1 MGTGNLALLLLDW
14 ASNLMGIWTYT
25 NWKIFS
31 RRSKKSGKNSSSY
44 IVSYDSVSDMRGAV
58 AYMFVYLEH
67 TEQNRP
73 LLNRHSQLLLEV
85 VIRKKELKSE
95 KNCQCLM
102 RKKGAIISQ

>member
-1 MGTGNLALLLLDW
+1 
-14 ASNLMGIWTYT
+14 MGIWTYT

-73 LLNRHSQLLLEV
+73 LLNRHTSQLLSEV
-85 VIRKKELKSE
+85 VIRTKELKSE
-95 KNCQCLM
+95 KNFQCLM
-102 RKKGAIISQ
+102 RKMGAIISQ